1 MALTGPAS
9 KLVAKWTYEID
20 QYHDRMKAWDKRCD
34 DIVKRYIDKRA
45 GITETNQ
52 KRFNMFWSNI
62 QTQLPAMYA
71 HLPKPEIDRRF
82 KDDDPAGRMA
92 AELLQRCAS
101 FSLSSQ
107 DAHPV
112 VKQSVLDYL
121 LCARGVLWVRYQP
134 SFKDLDIPDPEPEEE
149 SFGAEITTDE
159 TEAEALQPLQDI
171 DFEETPIDYVHRKDF
186 GHSQARTWEEVPAI
200 WRAVYLSRA
209 ELVDRFGEV
218 GERVPLNHSMDPD
231 GLAGP
236 TDKDM
241 NREKKAKVYEI
252 WDKTTRKVYWICTDY
267 ETELDERDDP
277 LRLRK
282 FWPVPRPLYATL
294 TNDSL
299 EPIPDFVLYQDQLN
313 MLDELTARIIMV
325 TKSLKVAGC
334 FDASA
339 PAIERI
345 LNEGVENTLIPVD
358 SWAAFGEAGGL
369 KGAMQLLPLEEI
381 AQALLHMYT
390 ARDSIMKDIYQ
401 ITGLSDLMRGD
412 TDADETAT
420 AQTIKGQFASTRF
433 ADRRQDVQHFL
444 RDVIQIMVEITSEHF
459 TVETLKTMSGLQMFD
474 TPQEKQMV
482 MAQYAPQMAQPG
494 QPPQPAQVPDEQTEE
509 KLNNPTWQE
518 VMQLLHDDALRTFR
532 IDIETDS
539 TIRMDEEAEK
549 EAALNYVQTMGEFIE
564 KTGELVKQTPQLGP
578 LLGEMIMFVSRR
590 FKIGRQLE
598 GELESA
604 IDEMKKAAANPPPQQ
619 PPIELQLE
627 QVKQQGALQLAQQEE
642 QAKMAQIQAQGQ
654 IDFKYGQAEAAAK
667 AETEQKLAAQQSQID
682 AYKAQ
687 LDAQVD
693 QAAQAAQAQQNAMQ
707 NHLEAQRDAIK
718 AHVDQ
723 QTAMFQAHLD
733 AQKAEMEQR
742 FQILIAQMNNA
753 TKIDVAEIA
762 AQVALKGQEAQ
773 AAKDAS
779 EGKAVKDATGDAV
792 SKLVDMHAKTLDA
805 VSGLTKQLGQ
815 PKKIM
820 RDENGKVVGV
830 H

>member
-1 MALTGPAS
+1 
-9 KLVAKWTYEID
+9 
-20 QYHDRMKAWDKRCD
+20 
-34 DIVKRYIDKRA
+34 
-45 GITETNQ
+45 
-52 KRFNMFWSNI
+52 
-62 QTQLPAMYA
+62 
-71 HLPKPEIDRRF
+71 
-82 KDDDPAGRMA
+82 
-92 AELLQRCAS
+92 
-101 FSLSSQ
+101 
-107 DAHPV
+107 
-112 VKQSVLDYL
+112 
-121 LCARGVLWVRYQP
+121 
-134 SFKDLDIPDPEPEEE
+134 
-149 SFGAEITTDE
+149 
-159 TEAEALQPLQDI
+159 
-171 DFEETPIDYVHRKDF
+171 
-186 GHSQARTWEEVPAI
+186 
-200 WRAVYLSRA
+200 
-209 ELVDRFGEV
+209 
-218 GERVPLNHSMDPD
+218 
-231 GLAGP
+231 
-236 TDKDM
+236 M